1 MTPDEIK
8 NAAVRFRPMP
18 DGLNAAEVLYFV
30 TMRSLSADYQ
40 QKRISA
46 ETARQEGLKARRAF
60 DRNNFG
66 CKLSQ
71 HSADLWK
78 GIEATGTRFAKEHT
92 LEAADEFY
100 RTVYGLGRNWRIIR
114 EETPNGTTDTVG

>member
-1 MTPDEIK
+1 
-8 NAAVRFRPMP
+8 MP
-18 DGLNAAEVLYFV
+18 DGLNSAEILYFV

-46 ETARQEGLKARRAF
+46 ETARKEGHNARRAF
-60 DRNNFG
+60 EQNNFG
-66 CKLSQ
+66 CRLNQ

-100 RTVYGLGRNWRIIR
+100 RTVYGLGQGWRAIPR
-114 EETPNGTTDTVG
+114 EEKQK